1 MRPVH
6 FGALLAPVPRSHSK
20 HPKVSINTSERRTLT
35 RIIYYIVSSLESGTK
50 APRMNESEREMRG
63 KRNLNSRERPLIPHQ
78 VPMPT
83 NSPPPLLMMSKKDTR
98 DFSRPLSPWHCVQI
112 ALSLN
117 FIEAS
122 STEERNSNRLEE
134 IRSRSKNAKFTHE
147 ITYGINCPLKLS
159 SGE

>member
-6 FGALLAPVPRSHSK
+6 FGALLAPAPRSHSK

-35 RIIYYIVSSLESGTK
+35 RIILFPLWRAGRK
-50 APRMNESEREMRG
+50 PRVNESEREMRG

-83 NSPPPLLMMSKKDTR
+83 NSSPPLSMMSKKDTR

-112 ALSLN
+112 PLSLN
-117 FIEAS
+117 FIEKVQA
-122 STEERNSNRLEE
+122 RKKE
-134 IRSRSKNAKFTHE
+134 IQTDSRRFEAGQRMPRSLTRSLTA
-147 ITYGINCPLKLS
+147 
-159 SGE
+159 